1 MPSSDRLDLDRSRIL
16 RCLTALVLILAATA
30 AVGLGRAAPARAA
43 TFTVYS
49 AVDESQSAADLEQY
63 GVTDA
68 ATVYDDWSLS
78 CSTTACGDVPDQST
92 FEAKVQEYVGLDES
106 GSTGPITLDFENIL
120 PVSASSDAQA
130 AEEVSLWQEL
140 ITWAHD
146 AEPDAP
152 IGMYSYD
159 WSNAYQSYTA
169 ELYGSGYLDF
179 FAPSMYNRWSTVAD
193 WESELSTAVSNDQE
207 IDSSLP
213 IYPYLEAI
221 WDTGSSSAYLSGDD
235 WDTEFQ
241 DLEAT
246 VPGAVLWNA
255 GPLSDD
261 TACGW
266 LEAFSSEM
274 GGLTGT
280 ASSGPLTVTDS
291 AQSTGCVFTG
301 DATSTV
307 TFTATNDGSST
318 SAATEMVDDTS
329 GPDGITLGDF
339 ETWDIPALAADASF
353 GPDTANLTVPSG
365 VASGTTALMEL
376 NYGTGFERVAI
387 IID

>member
-1 MPSSDRLDLDRSRIL
+1 MPSSDSSHRSRFL
-16 RCLTALVLILAATA
+16 RGLTALALALAATTA
-30 AVGLGRAAPARAA
+30 LDLGRPVPAQAAS
-43 TFTVYS
+43 FTMYS
-49 AVDESQSAADLEQY
+49 AVDESDSAADLEQY

-78 CSTTACGDVPDQST
+78 CSTAGCSNVPSQST
-92 FEAKVQEYVGLDES
+92 FEAKVQEYVSLDKS
-106 GSTGPITLDFENIL
+106 GSAGPITLDFENIL
-120 PVSASSDAQA
+120 PVSATSDAQA

-169 ELYGSGYLDF
+169 ELYGGGYLSF

-193 WESELSTAVSNDQE
+193 WESELSTAVSNDE
-207 IDSSLP
+207 SIDSSLP

-221 WDTGSSSAYLSGDD
+221 WDTSGDSAYLSGDD
-235 WDTEFQ
+235 WDTELK
-241 DLEAT
+241 DLEAS

-266 LEAFSSEM
+266 LEAFSTET

-291 AQSTGCVFTG
+291 AQGTGCVMPS
-301 DATSTV
+301 DAVSTV
-307 TFTATNDGSST
+307 TFTATNDGTST

-339 ETWDIPALAADASF
+339 EYWDIPALAAGGTF
-353 GPDTANLTVPSG
+353 GPDTADLTVPSG
-365 VASGTTALMEL
+365 VASGTTALVRL
-376 NYGTGFERVAI
+376 NYGTGYERVAV